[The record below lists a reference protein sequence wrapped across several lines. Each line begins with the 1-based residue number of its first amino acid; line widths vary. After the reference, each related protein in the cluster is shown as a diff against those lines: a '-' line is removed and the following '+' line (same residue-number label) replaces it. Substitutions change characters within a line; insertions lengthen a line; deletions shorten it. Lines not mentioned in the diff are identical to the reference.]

1 MRNNIFIGIALL
13 MCGSMIFEMQKLND
27 FSVPSILDSKTVIK
41 ENESVTQEI
50 STESISRIVGES
62 QTSAM
67 QQVSTES
74 ANESETADTQSTEP
88 VTENITNA
96 ETETTRHESCSE
108 SIEPS
113 FFDGVKSVQFVTINK
128 KTNDKDVVSKIQNI
142 IGSLQLKK
150 TDKDKIKD
158 VYYGTTSLVFTDG
171 EGNEKNIK
179 IVANKYLIAGDDGY
193 DISGDSNQIED
204 AVDQI
209 YKLFA

>member
-27 FSVPSILDSKTVIK
+27 FSMPSILDSKTVVK

-50 STESISRIVGES
+50 STESISRIVGEP

-74 ANESETADTQSTEP
+74 ANESETADTQATEP
-88 VTENITNA
+88 VTEDVTNE
-96 ETETTRHESCSE
+96 ETETTKPESGCE

-113 FFDGVKSVQFVTINK
+113 FFDGVKSVQLVTINK

-142 IGSLQLKK
+142 IESLQLKE
-150 TDKDKIKD
+150 TDKDKIND

-171 EGNEKNIK
+171 DGNEKNIK
-179 IVANKYLIAGDDGY
+179 IVENKYLIAGDDCY